1 MRERFG
7 PHFVGSIPGSI
18 RRFHTRPR
26 LGIAASRYSDR
37 LRGKNRY
44 HAAQLSE
51 LRLPDF
57 FVKTLNLFLLVAGW
71 VLASMPVLHSQTT
84 ASSGSQGNAVLLTA
98 EGKVDVFRLGASDWT
113 PAQTNMAIRVKDRLR
128 TGLKSRATLRLS
140 NQSVVR
146 LNQLTSMEV
155 EPDESQGKNVLNVQR
170 GSTYFFNREN
180 PVETE
185 FKTPRASG
193 AIRGTEFNI
202 DVEEDGRTVVTLI
215 DGAVDLKNEI
225 SQVSLL
231 SGEQGVVDA
240 TGAPRKTAVLDAVGI
255 IQWSLYYPGVVN
267 PDDLD
272 FGGAAPS
279 ALQGSIQAY
288 RSGDLLKAL
297 ALYPSDRTPASEGE
311 KIYLAA
317 LNLAAGQVPEAL
329 RTMEG
334 ARSPLADALREVV
347 AAVKGQPW
355 ARSLP
360 PATSTEW
367 LAHSYHAQS
376 QGRLEDA
383 RKAARAAVEKAP
395 GFGFA
400 QVRLAELEFGFGRTA
415 EALAPLNRG
424 LESSPRNAQGH
435 SLKGFMLAAQ
445 GRTRDA
451 QAKFDE
457 AIALDGALG
466 NAWLG
471 RGLCKIRLGQAN
483 EGRQDLQTA
492 ATLEPNR
499 SMLRSYLGKA
509 WSNAGNK
516 ELAGKELD
524 LARRFDPNDPTPLL
538 YSALLHQQNHRVNEG
553 IQDLEQSKALN
564 QNRGLFRSRMLLDQD
579 QAVRSANLAKLYQD
593 NGMTEVAVREASR
606 AVNYDYASASAH
618 LFLANSYFALLDPKQ
633 FNLRY
638 QAPWLSELLLAN
650 LLAPIGGGSL
660 SQNVSLHEYSRLFD
674 GNRVGFS
681 TATEYFSSGDWV
693 SYNSHYGTYGDT
705 SYSLDANYR
714 QDGGQRPNNDI
725 ESFDLWAKIKH
736 QVTPQDLA
744 YVQFLYA
751 EADQGD
757 IAQNYSPSTFSA
769 TQRARE
775 RQSPL
780 LYAGW
785 NHQWQPGVHTLALAG
800 WRRDS
805 FSFDDPAFPMTV
817 FDGFTRRPVTR
828 PYAID
833 YLSEIE
839 SFSGELQQ
847 LWQNEKHQVAAGARF
862 QTADLHTESLST
874 RIPTTTAQNQD
885 NDLLR
890 FSAYGYYQWQ
900 VFPILR
906 LIGGVSYDHL
916 DYPVNV
922 DTAPV
927 SNVEN
932 SKDQLSPKAGFIL
945 EITPVTY
952 LRGAFTR
959 SLGGVFFDN
968 TVRLEP
974 TQVAGFNQAY
984 RSMVPESAAGLVP
997 GTRFETFNAG
1007 LDHRFEKTR
1016 TDASLDAEWLRSDGE
1031 RGVGS
1036 YYVAGLLGGPTPFDS
1051 RQRLDYEERGVALTL
1066 NQLLAKEWS
1075 VGLRY
1080 RISEAELSSRFLN
1093 IPDRVTDLSAVN
1105 FDHQGVMQSAQFYT
1119 IYNHRCGFFAQFS
1132 SQWNLQS
1139 NQGFSPDNPGDD
1151 FWQHHVYLGYRF
1163 PRRMAEIRVGVLN
1176 LTDRDYELNPLN
1188 LYNELPRERTFTA
1201 SLKLNF

>member
-1 MRERFG
+1 MKTFK
-7 PHFVGSIPGSI
+7 F
-18 RRFHTRPR
+18 
-26 LGIAASRYSDR
+26 LIA
-37 LRGKNRY
+37 L
-44 HAAQLSE
+44 
-51 LRLPDF
+51 
-57 FVKTLNLFLLVAGW
+57 AGW
-71 VLASMPVLHSQTT
+71 TLGSVLCLHAQNT
-84 ASSGSQGNAVLLTA
+84 ATPAAGAKGNAVLLTA

-113 PAQTNMAIRVKDRLR
+113 PAQTNIALRVKDRLR

-140 NQSVVR
+140 NQSVIR
-146 LNQLTSMEV
+146 LSQLTSMEV
-155 EPDESQGKNVLNVQR
+155 EPDEAQGKNVLNVQR

-202 DVEEDGRTVVTLI
+202 DVDEEGRTVVTLI
-215 DGAVDLKNEI
+215 DGAVDLKNDAG
-225 SQVSLL
+225 QVTLG
-231 SGEQGVVDA
+231 SGEQGIVDA
-240 TGAPRKTAVLDAVGI
+240 AGAPRRSPTLDAIGV

-267 PDDLD
+267 PDELD
-272 FGGAAPS
+272 FAKAVPA
-279 ALQGSIQAY
+279 ALQASVKSY
-288 RSGDLLKAL
+288 KSGDLRRAL
-297 ALYPSDRTPASEGE
+297 DEYPADRTPATEGE
-311 KIYLAA
+311 KVYLAA
-317 LNLAAGQVPEAL
+317 LNLSAGQVVEAL
-329 RTMEG
+329 KLIEG
-334 ARSPLADALREVV
+334 ARSPQADAIRETI

-355 ARSLP
+355 ARNQP
-360 PATSTEW
+360 PASSTEW

-376 QGRLEDA
+376 QGRLDA
-383 RKAARAAVEKAP
+383 ALSAAQSAVQQAP

-400 QVRLAELEFGFGRTA
+400 LVRVAELEFGFGRTA
-415 EALAPLNRG
+415 PALGSLNRG
-424 LESSPRNAQGH
+424 LDASPRNAQGH
-435 SLKGFMLAAQ
+435 ALKGFMLAAQ
-445 GRTRDA
+445 GKTREA
-451 QAKFDE
+451 LAKFDE

-471 RGLCKIRLGQAN
+471 RGLCKIRMGSAQD
-483 EGRQDLQTA
+483 GRQDLQTA

-509 WSNAGNK
+509 WSNAGQRDV
-516 ELAGKELD
+516 AQKELD
-524 LARRFDPNDPTPLL
+524 LAHKFDPNDPTPLL
-538 YSALLHQQNHRVNEG
+538 YSALLHQQNNRINEG
-553 IQDLEQSKALN
+553 ISDLEQSKALN
-564 QNRGLFRSRMLLDQD
+564 QNRGIYRSRMLLDQD

-606 AVNYDYASASAH
+606 SVNFDYANSSAH

-638 QAPWLSELLLAN
+638 QSPWLSELLLAN

-660 SQNVSLHEYSRLFD
+660 SQNVSLHEYSRMFD
-674 GNRVGFS
+674 GNRAGFS
-681 TATEYFSSGDWV
+681 SASEYFSSGDWV
-693 SYNSHYGTYGDT
+693 TYNSHYGTYGNT

-714 QDGGQRPNNDI
+714 NDHGQRPNNDI
-725 ESFDLWAKIKH
+725 ESFDLWAKVKH

-744 YVQFLYA
+744 YLQFLYA

-757 IAQNYSPSTFSA
+757 IAQNFSQSTFSA

-805 FSFDDPAFPMTV
+805 FRLDDPAFDMTI
-817 FDGFTRRPVTR
+817 FDGFTRRVTSR
-828 PYAID
+828 SYDVD
-833 YLSEIE
+833 YHSQIE
-839 SFSGELQQ
+839 GFSGELQQ
-847 LWQNEKHQVAAGARF
+847 LWQNEKHQFAAGARY
-862 QTADLHTESLST
+862 QTADFQTESVSS
-874 RIPTTTAQNQD
+874 RVPTTTAQNQE
-885 NDLLR
+885 NDLQR
-890 FSAYGYYQWQ
+890 FTAYGYYQWQ

-916 DYPVNV
+916 DYPINV
-922 DTAPV
+922 DTSPI

-932 SKDQLSPKAGFIL
+932 SKDQVSPKAGFIL
-945 EITPVTY
+945 EITPDTY

-959 SLGGVFFDN
+959 SLGGLFFDN

-974 TQVAGFNQAY
+974 TQVAGFNQTY

-1007 LDHRFEKTR
+1007 LDHTFKKTH
-1016 TDASLDAEWLRSDGE
+1016 TYVSLDGEWLRSDGE
-1031 RGVGS
+1031 RAVGS
-1036 YYVAGLLGGPTPFDS
+1036 YYIAGLLGGAAPFDAL
-1051 RQRLDYEERGVALTL
+1051 QRLDYEERSVFLTL
-1066 NQLLAKEWS
+1066 NQLIAREWS
-1075 VGLRY
+1075 IGARY
-1080 RISEAELSSRFLN
+1080 KISESDLTSRFLN

-1105 FDHQGVMQSAQFYT
+1105 FDRQAVLQTVQLYT
-1119 IYNHRCGFFAQFS
+1119 IYNHRCGFFAQLS

-1139 NQGFSPDNPGDD
+1139 NQGYAPDTPGDD
-1151 FWQHHVYLGYRF
+1151 FWQHHAFVGYRF
-1163 PRRMAEIRVGVLN
+1163 PRRMAEIRLGVLN
-1176 LTDRDYELNPLN
+1176 LSDQDYQLNPLN